1 MNLLSKSST
10 DSLKFVLHLFAL
22 LGFALAQPLFS
33 LLGNYPEFFVARG
46 SEPIDILL
54 LASILSLLIPVLCLI
69 LVAASIV
76 IGKNFQQSFKLSL
89 VALFSALI
97 VIQVIGAI
105 TVIPGIVLLGA
116 ALIAGAFAALA
127 YSKWKI
133 VLTYLSLLSPVVL
146 LFPVLFIF
154 SPQIARV
161 TFPDSE
167 IPTPDSVERN
177 PSLATSASDSVPV
190 VMIVLDEF
198 PLTTLLDEQMQ
209 IDRTRFPNFAGLAD
223 RAYWFR
229 NATTVSDS
237 TLVSIPTI
245 LSGVSPILNKKRL
258 PTLADYPKNL
268 FTLLAGTHQLEIVEN
283 STRLSPFPEDQ
294 VVASTSE
301 RMLGLLADLTVVY
314 GHVVLP
320 RDLAANLP
328 AIDQSWNSFRSVK
341 ISTRQYRDFDDF
353 THELDRSAN
362 IFREFTAS
370 FKEDDAPSL
379 YYLHAM
385 LPHKPWQY
393 LPGGKKYTL
402 TPDSAEGQIRL
413 DGDNASFPGWESDQS
428 LIDYNYRRH
437 ALQAGYVDGLVGEL
451 IERLQAAELF
461 ERSLV
466 IITSDHGASFIQNDY
481 SRRASETNLADIMWV
496 PLFIKLPFQ
505 GQGITSDRNVESI
518 DILPTIVDAL
528 ELDVDWEMNGQSA
541 LDTTLPERK
550 RKSILAGINRLFD
563 MDPQSNQRTDSLL
576 RKTRTIRSGAW
587 GQMYGVQEYAHLTGR
602 SIAEFELLD
611 VDLQVILEGEA
622 FFTNVALDT
631 GFILTDI
638 RGRVSGENLPV
649 EPEYLAVG
657 INGVI
662 RSVIE
667 LGPQFY
673 QTQKFAALVP
683 ETSFSAGRN
692 EVNVFFVRDIDGKIE
707 LQRLQKDTQTR
718 YSLAIEGD
726 GTTEMLISP
735 DGQKIP
741 IDGRDVEGYVR
752 SDIGQD
758 NAMVEVSGWSF
769 DVANAD
775 MADVLIFV
783 NGELRA
789 FLTPDVRRSDV
800 EAIREEA
807 VGLTPGFL
815 TNLPLSDFDVLNE
828 EHVRVFGVSQNSAS
842 ELGYT
847 SNWVFRN

>member
-1 MNLLSKSST
+1 M
-10 DSLKFVLHLFAL
+10 
-22 LGFALAQPLFS
+22 
-33 LLGNYPEFFVARG
+33 
-46 SEPIDILL
+46 
-54 LASILSLLIPVLCLI
+54 
-69 LVAASIV
+69 
-76 IGKNFQQSFKLSL
+76 
-89 VALFSALI
+89 ALFSALI
-97 VIQVIGAI
+97 VIQVIQAI
-105 TVIPGIVLLGA
+105 TVVPGIVLSGA

-133 VLTYLSLLSPVVL
+133 LHTYLSLLSPVVL

-154 SPQIARV
+154 NPQIARV
-161 TFPDSE
+161 TFPESE
-167 IPTPDSVERN
+167 IPAPDPVEFN

-223 RAYWFR
+223 QAYWFR

-245 LSGVSPILNKKRL
+245 LSGVAPILDEKRL
-258 PTLADYPKNL
+258 PTLADYPENL

-283 STRLSPFPEDQ
+283 GTRLSPFPEDQ
-294 VVASTSE
+294 AVASTSE
-301 RMLGLLADLTVVY
+301 RIRGLLMDLTVVY

-320 RDLAANLP
+320 DDLAAGLP

-341 ISTRQYRDFDDF
+341 LSTSQYRDFGDF
-353 THELDRSAN
+353 THVMDRSAN
-362 IFREFTAS
+362 IFRDFSAS
-370 FKEDDAPSL
+370 IEKDDPPSL

-393 LPGGKKYTL
+393 LPGGKNYTL
-402 TPDSAEGQIRL
+402 TPDSIDGQIRL
-413 DGDNASFPGWESDQS
+413 SSPYGTYPAWESDQS
-428 LIDYNYRRH
+428 LIDYHYRRH

-505 GQGITSDRNVESI
+505 EQGITSDRNVESI

-528 ELDVDWEMNGQSA
+528 ELEVDWEMNGQSA
-541 LDTTLPERK
+541 LDATLPERNG
-550 RKSILAGINRLFD
+550 KSILAGTNRLFE
-563 MDPQSNQRTDSLL
+563 MNPQSTLRTDSLL
-576 RKTRTIRSGAW
+576 RKARTIRSGAW
-587 GQMYGVQEYAHLTGR
+587 GRMYGVQEYAHLTGR
-602 SIAEFELLD
+602 PIAEFELLD
-611 VDLQVILEGEA
+611 VDSQVTLEGEA
-622 FFTNVALDT
+622 FFTNVSLDA

-638 RGRVSGENLPV
+638 RGRVRGENLPD

-673 QTQKFAALVP
+673 QSQEFAALVP
-683 ETSFSAGRN
+683 EASFRAGRN
-692 EVNVFFVRDIDGKIE
+692 EVDVFFVRDMDGEIE
-707 LQRLQKDTQTR
+707 LQRLQKDAQTR

-726 GTTEMLISP
+726 ENTEILISP
-735 DGQKIP
+735 DGQKVP
-741 IDGRDVEGYVR
+741 IDGRDVEGFVR

-758 NAMVEVSGWSF
+758 NTIVVVSGWSL

-775 MADVLIFV
+775 MADVLVFV
-783 NGELRA
+783 NGELRTS
-789 FLTPDVRRSDV
+789 LTPDVRRSDV
-800 EAIREEA
+800 EAVREEA
-807 VGLTPGFL
+807 VGLTPGFR
-815 TNLPLSDFDVLNE
+815 TSLPLSDFGVLNE
-828 EHVRVFGVSQNSAS
+828 EHVRVFGISQNSAS
-842 ELGYT
+842 ELVYT
-847 SNWVFRN
+847 SNWVFSN

>member
-1 MNLLSKSST
+1 MNLPPKSST
-10 DSLKFVLHLFAL
+10 DLLKFLLHLFAL

-46 SEPIDILL
+46 SEPIDLFL

-76 IGKNFQQSFKLSL
+76 IGKSFQQSFKLSL

-97 VIQVIGAI
+97 VIQVIQAI
-105 TVIPGIVLLGA
+105 TVVPGIVLSGA

-133 VLTYLSLLSPVVL
+133 LHTYLSLLSPVVL

-154 SPQIARV
+154 NPQIARV
-161 TFPDSE
+161 TFPESE
-167 IPTPDSVERN
+167 IPAPDPVEFN

-223 RAYWFR
+223 QAYWFR

-245 LSGVSPILNKKRL
+245 LSGVAPILDEKRL
-258 PTLADYPKNL
+258 PTLADYPENL

-283 STRLSPFPEDQ
+283 GTRLSPFPEDQ
-294 VVASTSE
+294 AVASTSE
-301 RMLGLLADLTVVY
+301 RIRGLLMDLTVVY

-320 RDLAANLP
+320 DDLAAGLP

-341 ISTRQYRDFDDF
+341 LSTSQYRDFGDF
-353 THELDRSAN
+353 THVMDRSAN
-362 IFREFTAS
+362 IFRDFSAS
-370 FKEDDAPSL
+370 IEKDDPPSL

-393 LPGGKKYTL
+393 LPGGKNYTL
-402 TPDSAEGQIRL
+402 TPDSIDGQIRL
-413 DGDNASFPGWESDQS
+413 SSPYGTYPAWESDQS
-428 LIDYNYRRH
+428 LIDYHYRRH

-505 GQGITSDRNVESI
+505 EQGITSDRNVESI

-528 ELDVDWEMNGQSA
+528 ELEVDWEMNGQSA
-541 LDTTLPERK
+541 LDATLPERNG
-550 RKSILAGINRLFD
+550 KSILAGTNRLFE
-563 MDPQSNQRTDSLL
+563 MNPQSTLRTDSLL
-576 RKTRTIRSGAW
+576 RKARTIRSGAW
-587 GQMYGVQEYAHLTGR
+587 GRMYGVQEYAHLTGR
-602 SIAEFELLD
+602 PIAEFELLD
-611 VDLQVILEGEA
+611 VDSQVTLEGEA
-622 FFTNVALDT
+622 FFTNVSLDA

-638 RGRVSGENLPV
+638 RGRVRGENLPD

-673 QTQKFAALVP
+673 QSQEFAALVP
-683 ETSFSAGRN
+683 EASFRAGRN
-692 EVNVFFVRDIDGKIE
+692 EVDVFFVRDMDGEIE
-707 LQRLQKDTQTR
+707 LQRLQKDAQTR

-726 GTTEMLISP
+726 ENTEILISP
-735 DGQKIP
+735 DGQKVP
-741 IDGRDVEGYVR
+741 IDGRDVEGFVR

-758 NAMVEVSGWSF
+758 NTIVVVSGWSL

-775 MADVLIFV
+775 MADVLVFV
-783 NGELRA
+783 NGELRTS
-789 FLTPDVRRSDV
+789 LTPDVRRSDV
-800 EAIREEA
+800 EAVREEA
-807 VGLTPGFL
+807 VGLTPGFR
-815 TNLPLSDFDVLNE
+815 TSLPLSDFGVLNE
-828 EHVRVFGVSQNSAS
+828 EHVRVFGISQNSAS
-842 ELGYT
+842 ELVYT
-847 SNWVFRN
+847 SNWVFSN